1 MNSCR
6 HFRVNG
12 EEEEGGT
19 ESEPRS
25 RKRGITDD
33 ATTDGLFLTSTSQ
46 ACQSLSYKSN
56 RTGTVSLI
64 RHYENRGK
72 IHRKK
77 HFVPNVLHCGRK
89 FF

>member
-19 ESEPRS
+19 ESKPRS

-56 RTGTVSLI
+56 RTGTVTMKTVEKYIERNTLL
-64 RHYENRGK
+64 RML
-72 IHRKK
+72 
-77 HFVPNVLHCGRK
+77 LHCGRK
-89 FF
+89 FS